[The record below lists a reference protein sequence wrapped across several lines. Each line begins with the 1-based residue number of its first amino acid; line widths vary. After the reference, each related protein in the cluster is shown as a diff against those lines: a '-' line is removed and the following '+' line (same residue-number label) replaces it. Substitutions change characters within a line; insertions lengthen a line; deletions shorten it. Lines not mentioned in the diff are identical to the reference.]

1 MTAPSLSAGRRPD
14 ARGVVGPGVPALVD
28 RVRTLT
34 CLLVLWTVAFA
45 QQPGK
50 VVADTKIDLALD
62 PWGLMGRALHLWD
75 PATTFGVLQNQAY
88 GYLFPMGPFAAL
100 GQLVAAPWVV
110 QRLWWAALLTAGFL
124 AMRALLRAWRIAD
137 PVTRQV
143 AAVAFALSPRV
154 VSTLGPIS
162 SESAPA
168 LLAPAI
174 LLPLVLAGQGRIG
187 HRRAA
192 ALSALAVLCCG
203 GVNATATAFAVVPAG
218 LWLVT
223 RQQWW
228 RVPLAWWWAASVA
241 AASAWWAVPLLVLG
255 RYSPPFLDWIE
266 SSDTVTRTIS
276 LLDDLRG
283 TSHWLGHLVTQAGPW
298 WNAGFD
304 LVAGPWLVV
313 GTALAAAIGL
323 AGLALRGLPHRR
335 YLVGLALL
343 GVLVLAL
350 PHDGPLDSPLS
361 PLVQDLLDGPLAPL
375 RNVHKAD
382 PLLRLPLTVAFA
394 HVVGLLVRRQW
405 SGRRVPA
412 RVSRALPVVAAL
424 VACAAAVSPVLPGL
438 AGQLASRGSFAA
450 VPKEWSQA
458 GRWLDRQPG
467 GGTALVAPAS
477 NFDEYTWGRP
487 LDLVLRT
494 QTSTRTAV
502 RDAVP
507 LAPANTV
514 RLLDSVETRLQTG
527 RNLGGV
533 VDVLRSAGVTH
544 VVLRNDLDTSST
556 GGVPV
561 SVARSAIS
569 RTPALRQVAAF
580 GDTFVDGTGERI
592 RPVEVYAIDGP
603 TTPAAQLTPLSDVV
617 SASGA
622 SESLP
627 DLRDAGIDGPVVF
640 DGDAAAGGAASR
652 VAAASAEAGSR
663 VVTDGLRARDRAF
676 GTVRGRDVS
685 QTLSATDLG
694 RAHDYLPW
702 SDPRLRTTVAWTGL
716 RDLEASGSLAT
727 DSGPG
732 GLDPADRPF
741 SAVDGLATTAWVVA
755 ADGRPSLTM
764 TFDQARPVTGLE
776 VSVLADKARFGDFLG
791 IPTRVRVTTD
801 GGHADVALAATGR
814 PQAVT
819 GLPSGSTR
827 TLRLEILATDR
838 GSAALVTGLTEV
850 RVPGL
855 VVRESAVAS
864 QASRATAGSF
874 VLSEQYRGTD
884 GCVEVRAE
892 FVCRGDQRAPEDAA
906 GLDRTIPVTD
916 SIPYAVQGT
925 LGAVP
930 GPGLDAVLDLGS
942 AGTVTASSRLSRAP
956 QARPGAVLDGDPA
969 TAWAPDPADATPTL
983 SVDLARPAVLGHFQL
998 QTRGEWLTGRDVTAQ
1013 VTVDGTVQLAE
1024 VAPDGSFDI
1033 RPTTGSTLRVR
1044 LLLAATRQDAER
1056 DAKPAAGMEVSELAM
1071 DSVEPT
1077 PAPQQIAAGCGSG
1090 PRLLVEGVSVPTRVA
1105 GPRSAAYGLGSL
1117 AYEACAPVRMSGP
1130 EGRVAVEPWGGFVP
1144 ERLLLTRSDR
1154 ATPTESPAR
1163 SVEVGRISVGRLS
1176 AVVGPGAQALFTI
1189 PQNVNL
1195 GWRATLDRRPLDPV
1209 TVDGWKQGFVVP
1221 EGSGGR
1227 VSVTFAPDAPYRWGL
1242 LSGLVL
1248 VLLIVGSALVPTRRR
1263 ATAQSPMLNDRDA
1276 PSPPVGL
1283 GSGPRSALRV
1293 WGGPAA
1299 GLAVGLL
1306 LSGWWGLILA
1316 APCVLVAA
1324 GLPPR
1329 VARGRTS
1336 TLVAGLVVVLV
1347 TAAGLVQAWWAPG
1360 RLGGPGVEGAL
1371 RLLCV
1376 AALVLVVSA
1385 SWRAPGPSAD
1395 ARPAAR

>member
-1 MTAPSLSAGRRPD
+1 MTASPLSAGRRP
-14 ARGVVGPGVPALVD
+14 AGVRAAPDRTVPSLVD
-28 RVRTLT
+28 RARTLT

-62 PWGLMGRALHLWD
+62 PWGLMSRALHLWD
-75 PATTFGVLQNQAY
+75 PSTTFGVLQNQGY
-88 GYLFPMGPFAAL
+88 GYLFPMGPFAAV

-124 AMRALLRAWRIAD
+124 AMRGLLAAWRVAD

-174 LLPLVLAGQGRIG
+174 LLPLVLAGQGRLG
-187 HRRAA
+187 QRRAA

-223 RQQWW
+223 RRAWW
-228 RVPLAWWWAASVA
+228 RTPLTWWWAGSVA
-241 AASAWWAVPLLVLG
+241 AASAWWAVPLVVLG

-266 SSDTVTRTIS
+266 SSDAVTRTIS

-298 WNAGFD
+298 WSAGYD
-304 LVAGPWLVV
+304 LVASPGLVI

-323 AGLALRGLPHRR
+323 GGLTLHGLPHRDF
-335 YLVGLALL
+335 LVGLALV

-350 PHDGPLDSPLS
+350 PHSGPLDSPLR
-361 PLVQDLLDGPLAPL
+361 PFVQDLLDGPLAPL

-382 PLLRLPLTVAFA
+382 PLLRLPLATALA
-394 HVVGLLVRRQW
+394 HVVGRLAQRDRRVP
-405 SGRRVPA
+405 RVPA
-412 RVSRALPVVAAL
+412 RAARPVVVLAALTACVAAL
-424 VACAAAVSPVLPGL
+424 SPVLPGL
-438 AGQLASRGSFAA
+438 AGQLASRGSFVA
-450 VPKEWSQA
+450 VPQEWRQA
-458 GRWLDRQPG
+458 GRWLERQPG
-467 GGTALVAPAS
+467 GGTALVVPAS

-494 QTSTRTAV
+494 QTSTDTAV

-507 LAPANTV
+507 LTPANTV

-527 RNLGGV
+527 RDLGGV
-533 VDVLRSAGVTH
+533 VDVLRSAGVRH

-561 SVARSAIS
+561 SVARSAIA
-569 RTPALRQVAAF
+569 RTPALTQVAAF
-580 GDTFVDGTGERI
+580 GNTYVDGTGQRL
-592 RPVEVYAIDGP
+592 RPVEIYAIEGSSA
-603 TTPAAQLTPLSDVV
+603 PAAELTPLSEVLSV
-617 SASGA
+617 SGA

-640 DGDAAAGGAASR
+640 DGDADSSAVAAR
-652 VAAASAEAGSR
+652 VAHDASVGGRR
-663 VVTDGLRARDRAF
+663 VITDSLRARDRAF
-676 GTVRGRDVS
+676 GATRGRDVS
-685 QTLSATDLG
+685 QTLPADHRSG
-694 RAHDYLPW
+694 AHDYLPW

-727 DSGPG
+727 DAGPG

-764 TFDQARPVTGLE
+764 TFDRPRSVDGLE
-776 VSVLADKARFGDFLG
+776 VSALADRARFGDFLG
-791 IPTRVRVTTD
+791 IPTRLKVTTD
-801 GGHADVALAATGR
+801 SGDTDVTLAATGR
-814 PQAVT
+814 SQVVT
-819 GLPSGSTR
+819 GLPSGSTTR
-827 TLRLEILATDR
+827 LRIDILGTDR
-838 GSAALVTGLTEV
+838 GADALVTGLTEV

-855 VVRESAVAS
+855 VARESVVVAHPGP
-864 QASRATAGSF
+864 APAGAF
-874 VLSEQYRGTD
+874 VLSEQFRGTD
-884 GCVEVRAE
+884 GCVEVRDE
-892 FVCRGDQRAPEDAA
+892 FVCGGEQRAPEDAA
-906 GLDRTIPVTD
+906 GLDRTVPVTD
-916 SIPYAVQGT
+916 GVAYAVRGS

-930 GPGLDAVLDLGS
+930 GPGLDAVLDLG
-942 AGTVTASSRLSRAP
+942 APGTVTASSRLSRAP

-983 SVDLARPAVLGHFQL
+983 SVELARTATVSHLRL

-1024 VAPDGSFDI
+1024 VGQDGSFAI
-1033 RPTTGSTLRVR
+1033 RPATGRNLRIR

-1056 DAKPAAGMEVSELAM
+1056 DAKPAAGMQVSELVI
-1071 DSVEPT
+1071 DGVQPT
-1077 PAPQQIAAGCGSG
+1077 PAPKQVAAECGTG
-1090 PRLLVEGVSVPTRVA
+1090 PQLLVEGVSVPTRVS
-1105 GPRSAAYGLGSL
+1105 GPRAAAFGVGELD
-1117 AYEACAPVRMSGP
+1117 YEACAPVRMSAP
-1130 EGRVAVEPWGGFVP
+1130 EGRVVVAPWGGFVP
-1144 ERLLLTRSDR
+1144 DRLVLTRTDQAPPT
-1154 ATPTESPAR
+1154 ATPAR
-1163 SVEVGRISVGRLS
+1163 SVRVGATAVGQV
-1176 AVVGPGAQALFTI
+1176 AAEVGPGAAGLLTL
-1189 PQNVNL
+1189 PQNANP
-1195 GWRATLDRRPLDPV
+1195 GWRATLDGRRLDPV

-1221 EGSGGR
+1221 ESAGGT
-1227 VSVTFAPDAPYRWGL
+1227 VAVTFGPDGPYRWGL
-1242 LSGLVL
+1242 LLGLVL
-1248 VLLIVGSALVPTRRR
+1248 VLLVGASALTPSRRR
-1263 ATAQSPMLNDRDA
+1263 AGADPAAVSAGPSA
-1276 PSPPVGL
+1276 PR
-1283 GSGPRSALRV
+1283 GSARRSAATLVRA
-1293 WGGPAA
+1293 WAGPVVALLV
-1299 GLAVGLL
+1299 GFLLA
-1306 LSGWWGLILA
+1306 GWWGAVIA
-1316 APCVLVAA
+1316 GPCVLLTI
-1324 GLPPR
+1324 GPLPRGPR
-1329 VARGRTS
+1329 RLRPL
-1336 TLVAGLVVVLV
+1336 LVGGLVVGLV
-1347 TAAGLVQAWWAPG
+1347 TVAAVVQAWWAPG
-1360 RLGGPGVEGAL
+1360 RLGGAGVEGTL

-1376 AALVLVVSA
+1376 AALALVVSG

-1395 ARPAAR
+1395 ARPDAR